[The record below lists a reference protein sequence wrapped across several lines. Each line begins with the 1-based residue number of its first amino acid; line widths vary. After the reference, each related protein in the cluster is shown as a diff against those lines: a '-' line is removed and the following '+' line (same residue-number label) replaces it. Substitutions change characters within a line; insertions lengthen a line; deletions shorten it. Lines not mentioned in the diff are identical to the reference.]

1 MEKLSL
7 IYEIKKVNGD
17 MFRGISNRYKR
28 LNVEITPVQA
38 KILLSLYRSDKLL
51 CQKDLEKPLSCNK
64 STLSSVISTM
74 EKNDLLSRQVSENDS
89 RINYLV
95 LTNKGLKM
103 IDFLKEDRAYTEE
116 ILTEGITEFE
126 YTTFMQVVGKIRKN
140 IERI

>member
-17 MFRGISNRYKR
+17 MFRGISKRYKR
-28 LNVEITPVQA
+28 LNVDITPVQA

-74 EKNDLLSRQVSENDS
+74 EKNGLLSRQVSENDS

-95 LTNKGLKM
+95 LTDKGLKM

-116 ILTEGITEFE
+116 ILTEGITELE

>member
-17 MFRGISNRYKR
+17 MFRGISKRYKS
-28 LNVEITPVQA
+28 LNVDITPVQA

-74 EKNDLLSRQVSENDS
+74 EKNGLLTRQVSENDS

-95 LTNKGLKM
+95 LTDKGLEM

-116 ILTEGITEFE
+116 ILTEGITELE

>member
-17 MFRGISNRYKR
+17 MFRGISKRYKS
-28 LNVEITPVQA
+28 LNVDITPVQA

-74 EKNDLLSRQVSENDS
+74 EKNGLLSRQVSESDS

-95 LTNKGLKM
+95 LTDKGLEM

-116 ILTEGITEFE
+116 ILTEGITDLE

>member
-1 MEKLSL
+1 MNKVSL
-7 IYEIKKVNGD
+7 ISDIKKVNGD
-17 MFRGISNRYKR
+17 IFRSINNRYKR
-28 LNVEITPVQA
+28 MNINITPIHA
-38 KILLSLYRSDKLL
+38 KILMIINKSENLL
-51 CQKDLEKPLSCNK
+51 CQKDLEIPMSCNK

-74 EKNDLLSRQVSENDS
+74 EKNGLLSRQVSESDS

-95 LTNKGLKM
+95 LTDKGLEM

-116 ILTEGITEFE
+116 ILTEGITDLE

>member
-17 MFRGISNRYKR
+17 MFRGISKRYKR
-28 LNVEITPVQA
+28 LNVDITPVQA

-74 EKNDLLSRQVSENDS
+74 EKNGLLTRQVSENDS

-95 LTNKGLKM
+95 LTDKGLEM

-116 ILTEGITEFE
+116 ILTEGITELE

>member
-17 MFRGISNRYKR
+17 MFRGISKRYKR
-28 LNVEITPVQA
+28 LNVDITPVQA

-74 EKNDLLSRQVSENDS
+74 EKNGLLSRQVSENDS

-95 LTNKGLKM
+95 LTDKGLKM

-116 ILTEGITEFE
+116 ILTEGITDLE

>member
-17 MFRGISNRYKR
+17 MFRGISKRYKR
-28 LNVEITPVQA
+28 LNVDITPVQA

-74 EKNDLLSRQVSENDS
+74 EKNGLLSRQVSESDS

-95 LTNKGLKM
+95 LTDKGLKM

-116 ILTEGITEFE
+116 ILTEGITDLE